1 MSKEDLIDLSNL
13 RARLECA
20 PLKAS
25 LAFGDEDWEGNL
37 VSAHHKLAM
46 IWLEIMDGE
55 AVPPERQLHHDWKF
69 YFALVRT
76 YNSQHM
82 FSIFENIYGN

>member
-20 PLKAS
+20 ALKAS

-37 VSAHHKLAM
+37 VSVHHKLAM
-46 IWLEIMDGE
+46 I
-55 AVPPERQLHHDWKF
+55 
-69 YFALVRT
+69 
-76 YNSQHM
+76 
-82 FSIFENIYGN
+82 